1 MTNASIVVEESQNAS
16 QAHEENLENEL
27 PDKYRGKSAKELVEM
42 IEASQSTIGRQSNE
56 IGTLRKLTDQV
67 LGLALPQ
74 KTQPQQQEKP
84 APLTSENLL
93 ADPEESVAKVARREA
108 DARAST
114 LEQRLANTEAQLQL
128 DRFSRKYPDFEKTMG
143 TTEFTSW
150 VAESPYRQKLAAAA
164 AQKGD
169 FDAADELFGLYDSV
183 KAEKSTKEKTAD
195 PKEAA
200 KAASLAKR
208 GGSSAAGVSDTSSG
222 GKKIYSRSEL
232 VNLRINKP
240 EEFQERYDSGE
251 LRDAYREGR
260 VRG

>member
-1 MTNASIVVEESQNAS
+1 MTNASIVVDEGSTVTQT
-16 QAHEENLENEL
+16 HEENLDAGLPEKYKGKTPAEL
-27 PDKYRGKSAKELVEM
+27 IRM
-42 IEASQSTIGRQSNE
+42 IEDSQSTIGRQSNE

-67 LGLALPQ
+67 LDLSRSATYKP
-74 KTQPQQQEKP
+74 PQQQEKP

-128 DRFSRKYPDFEKTMG
+128 DRFSRKYPDFEKTMASS
-143 TTEFTSW
+143 EFTSW
-150 VAESPYRQKLAAAA
+150 VGESPYRQKLAAAA
-164 AQKGD
+164 AQRGD

-183 KAEKSTKEKTAD
+183 KAESQADKKSKD

-222 GKKIYSRSEL
+222 GKKIYSRTEL
-232 VNLRINKP
+232 INLRINKP
-240 EEFQERYDSGE
+240 DEYQERYDSGE
-251 LRDAYREGR
+251 LRDAYKEGR
-260 VRG
+260 VR